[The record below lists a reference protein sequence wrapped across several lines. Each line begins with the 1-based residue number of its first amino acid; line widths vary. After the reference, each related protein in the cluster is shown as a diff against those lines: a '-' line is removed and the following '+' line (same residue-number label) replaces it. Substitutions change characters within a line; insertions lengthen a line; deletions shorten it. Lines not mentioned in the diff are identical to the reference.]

1 MGGIFFSMV
10 DYLQSN
16 LSIYGPGPFDIFA
29 MQKRYIADVI
39 RYDINP
45 SYSAGH
51 IERIAPIDG
60 EANIEN
66 PMGIYID

>member
-1 MGGIFFSMV
+1 MV

-29 MQKRYIADVI
+29 MQKRYIACAI

-45 SYSAGH
+45 LRPAGH
-51 IERIAPIDG
+51 IGRVAPIDG